1 MSTWLGRR
9 RRPEQPAPPGV
20 SIRLKPHNRP
30 GIQRLAAR
38 YGMPRLLALAVILS
52 AIFYVLAH
60 YSIVAGV
67 WPVHGTSPGA
77 GGVLIRDAI
86 ALVAW
91 LLLFPALR
99 AFGYRGSWAIVALP
113 VIIFF
118 LTRPSLFQLFTDP
131 VYQATRG
138 TRVEANT
145 LKAERARLST
155 VLRTYDEQRLAI
167 VFDEAIPELP
177 QPVEA
182 IREATAPQRR
192 SPVTLASVLSVVI
205 APLAILFGF
214 LLARERKRLRLFRDR
229 RLIPFGLTL
238 GIFFVL
244 ALFFVELGRVAGTT
258 PWELFLPIFIGVWAA
273 VLADDVY
280 NLARPGAALAP
291 RRIGILVLYGAL
303 PVVPFLIIRELG
315 LSVVLAGSLA
325 TMLLVSTRREWW
337 AGLMLLVWTVLVV
350 AAFSLDP
357 RSANRLALAVDP
369 YRDLTE
375 MTTQEAEAW
384 AARMHQFKL
393 FDANILAGGL
403 LGEGAGRGHPETAP
417 NAADDGYITTIAAHW
432 GMLGS
437 IALVLLYTAFII
449 QMLSVAVREK
459 SAFERSLV
467 TGLAMLL
474 AIPFWMAALG
484 GIRAVPLTGVAT
496 AFAAHGGAKL
506 LASAFAVGVVAA
518 ISHGRA
524 EADRAAAAANAMH
537 AAPEE
542 QGVRIR

>member
-1 MSTWLGRR
+1 MMGWRGRR
-9 RRPEQPAPPGV
+9 KGAATGPAGV
-20 SIRLKPHNRP
+20 PIRLRSHNRP
-30 GIQRLAAR
+30 GVRRLADR
-38 YGMPRLLALAVILS
+38 YGMPRPLALAVLAS
-52 AIFYVLAH
+52 ALFYVLAH
-60 YSIVAGV
+60 LSVVSGV

-77 GGVLIRDAI
+77 GAVLIRDAI
-86 ALVAW
+86 ALFAW

-99 AFGYRGSWAIVALP
+99 ALGYRGSWAIVALP

-138 TRVEANT
+138 TRAEANT
-145 LKAERARLST
+145 LKAERARLT
-155 VLRTYDEQRLAI
+155 TILRTYDDERIAV
-167 VFDEAIPELP
+167 VFDDAIPEIP
-177 QPVEA
+177 QPMEA

-192 SPVTLASVLSVVI
+192 SPLTLASVLAVVI
-205 APLAILFGF
+205 APLAILLGFGI
-214 LLARERKRLRLFRDR
+214 ARNPRNLRWFRDR

-238 GIFFVL
+238 GIFFIL
-244 ALFFVELGRVAGTT
+244 TLFFVELGRVAGMT
-258 PWELFLPIFIGVWAA
+258 PWELFLPIFVGVWAA

-280 NLARPGAALAP
+280 NLARPGAVLAP
-291 RRIGILVLYGAL
+291 RRVAMLILYGAL

-315 LSVVLAGSLA
+315 LSVVLAGSFA

-337 AGLMLLVWTVLVV
+337 AGLMLVVWTVLVV

-357 RSANRLALAVDP
+357 RSANRLALAVEP

-375 MTTQEAEAW
+375 MTSDEAERW
-384 AARMHQFKL
+384 AATMHQFKL
-393 FDANILAGGL
+393 FDANVLAGGI
-403 LGEGAGRGHPETAP
+403 LGEGAGRGHAETAP

-432 GMLGS
+432 GLLGA
-437 IALVLLYTAFII
+437 IALVLLYTAFIVQI
-449 QMLSVAVREK
+449 LGVAVRER

-467 TGLAMLL
+467 AGIAMLL

-506 LASAFAVGVVAA
+506 LASSLAVGVVAA
-518 ISHGRA
+518 ISHRRSELDRMEEVA
-524 EADRAAAAANAMH
+524 ESMH
-537 AAPEE
+537 APPDE